1 MALADPRTDWPLLCD
16 LLRFALR
23 GGWDVRGFGDG
34 RVSVT
39 HRRAARGVAVAPA
52 ALMRHA
58 REAGWRAA
66 RRPGGFE
73 LRHPA
78 VRLRVHV
85 AVMDI

>member
-1 MALADPRTDWPLLCD
+1 MLLAAPRTDWPLLSD
-16 LLRFALR
+16 LLRLALR
-23 GGWDVRGFGDG
+23 GGWDVRCLGGG

-39 HRRAARGVAVAPA
+39 HPRAALGVAVAPA

-58 REAGWRAA
+58 RETGWRAA

-78 VRLRVHV
+78 VRRRVHV
-85 AVMDI
+85 SVTGP